1 MYLTTLIIVMTP
13 ISLLFGV
20 EAGSDSDKADSNT
33 ALSEDQRFTVD
44 CDGKVIHVKTL
55 MDRRL
60 FPNLCANPREQVL
73 VQPKVF
79 PLRGLRSS
87 EFSSIVTAKY
97 LRMCIHIEMSTVKL
111 LDFGFVKNITPTCE
125 GPAILIAQNPALKE
139 VIFNVDF
146 LNNVPPKT
154 IFIRGNRKLR
164 RGTIDH
170 FNRHAS
176 GQDFQIYGECS
187 MPSAFWS
194 FEQLS
199 NCTSVYGTLF
209 VNDTTVEIPAAKNN
223 ISFTGCILIVDSL
236 LKNVDFLDNFV
247 GFEYERRLCDHEI
260 SGNKDLCIKE
270 PMELRKRFR
279 GVLIEQPRHTDC
291 TTTCGGGEVDDQY
304 LLLVDGCDIIQGDM
318 VIYNWTALPKNV
330 DNLRSVRQINGSLR
344 IANTSNLGTFDYFS
358 NLEEVGSTS
367 EGDDLESVPAVEVI
381 GNEAL
386 DAFKLPLLK
395 KVHSTNPNK
404 IVIIEN
410 PSLGMKRSEVL
421 HYYEVADGP
430 NHVLLEYRDTTTFLD
445 EVLSNGWFFVRAFFI
460 LLLLLLL
467 VFMAMMVVR
476 EKLKFMTLPPPP
488 YILSKKSRTLLECL
502 VKEIVT
508 CNPLIWRC
516 NDREF
521 VWGYQQPEAAH
532 ADVNVLVANNETFLK
547 SYMLTLAPNGFLPKN
562 NKSLT
567 FERVKA
573 LMSND
578 VCIVIGNEKCPDC
591 VIENLP
597 IKPAGEHSY
606 IYSGN
611 KYSFKLKKVKQ
622 MGPCTTGYLYLV
634 KYGPK
639 EASVS
644 EGKKSKKEEKRKMVL
659 VHYYQWDNGVMPQ
672 GLHEILQ
679 LAVLCEP
686 GKAICISNRR
696 KEVFSMI
703 HMFFTY
709 IYVIKE
715 TIGLKDAFQLHT
727 EKCNG
732 SIMDRTE
739 MLFVMAIIMEWAY
752 QTRSIPET
760 LIKKHTEWC
769 QTYSIMNIFM
779 KENKNI
785 KLIHPDYL
793 TKLDPEVKQEVLSV
807 AYLAAPRFSNREF
820 GAVKDAFHRK
830 PVAERPKPAAKPG
843 KDTPKG
849 EDESEADPVCITD
862 ENPEFWN
869 ETMKTSVTGTPAAAK
884 A

>member
-1 MYLTTLIIVMTP
+1 MSETGIADPGAKSLDIWMRKNWAPGHCLRSSFTSPLFSKNPTIRNIVASFSKSAISHNFKILEGVHISMYLTTLIIVMTP

-79 PLRGLRSS
+79 PLR
-87 EFSSIVTAKY
+87 
-97 LRMCIHIEMSTVKL
+97 VKL

-404 IVIIEN
+404 ITVQTMFYWNIGTQ
-410 PSLGMKRSEVL
+410 PRSLTKS
-421 HYYEVADGP
+421 
-430 NHVLLEYRDTTTFLD
+430 
-445 EVLSNGWFFVRAFFI
+445 S
-460 LLLLLLL
+460 
-467 VFMAMMVVR
+467 AMD